1 MLEGYT
7 SKVYGNKSDEHYKF
21 SETVQKVVIE
31 NGKVVSATGERLGTV
46 IADLGNS
53 NIEDNDKTI
62 TKIDS
67 KTNIKLETTSDIL
80 ADDIKMEIT
89 EITTGDIFDKIKNT
103 LSEIKN
109 FKAFDITLKANDTN
123 IQPNGKVKISIPIP
137 VGFDVSK
144 LIVYRLDENNTKT
157 EYQVTTANEYAT
169 FETDHFSTYILG
181 EKSELSNE
189 TQDNVD
195 ENIGGTF
202 TGTNNTKL
210 PQTGEETNAFA
221 EWLTIAIS
229 LMIFWFVSMLLI
241 DHEKKKMTKK

>member
-1 MLEGYT
+1 M
-7 SKVYGNKSDEHYKF
+7 
-21 SETVQKVVIE
+21 QKVIIN
-31 NGKVVSATGERLGTV
+31 NGKVVSLSGSRPNIGI
-46 IADLGNS
+46 IADLSESSNSGNT
-53 NIEDNDKTI
+53 NNQTI
-62 TKIDS
+62 TKTDN
-67 KTNIKLETTSDIL
+67 KTNIKLEATSGMIPDSTTMHIIELTSDETL
-80 ADDIKMEIT
+80 N
-89 EITTGDIFDKIKNT
+89 KIKNN
-103 LSEIKN
+103 LPKIES

-137 VGFDVSK
+137 VGFDASR
-144 LIVYRLDENNTKT
+144 LIVYRLDEDNTKT
-157 EYQVTTANEYAT
+157 EYQVTVVNEYAT
-169 FETDHFSTYILG
+169 FETEHFSTYILG
-181 EKSELSNE
+181 EKMKSSNE

-221 EWLTIAIS
+221 EWFTIAIS